1 MGLSLEEAHDT
12 DIVEDCNGIK
22 VAFDQEI
29 HPFTKEVKLD
39 FQQNGLIMLGAG
51 AANGRVTDQAF
62 I

>member
-51 AANGRVTDQAF
+51 SDCC
-62 I
+62 